1 MRKRIFKY
9 DDNHKYF
16 VISIVVSLVFLYVAF
31 YLQDIFVAYI
41 IGIIISTIG
50 FVGALIIYITGIQI
64 NYKKNKITI
73 IDSLWIRFISID
85 KVKYISIEEVIKTRK
100 ARRGILSPDSPYG
113 AFWTFSSKYVYR
125 NGKTYKI
132 IFHMKNDSIIES
144 YYGWLFNSKTKERVV
159 KQENKFNQ
167 IIKEFMEYKKNS

>member
-16 VISIVVSLVFLYVAF
+16 VISIVVSLVFLYIAF
-31 YLQDIFVAYI
+31 YLDDIYVAYI
-41 IGIIISTIG
+41 IGIIISAVV
-50 FVGALIIYITGIQI
+50 FVGALIIYLTGIHFD
-64 NYKKNKITI
+64 YKKNKITI
-73 IDSLWIRFISID
+73 LDSLGIRTISISE
-85 KVKYISIEEVIKTRK
+85 VKYISIEELVKTRK
-100 ARRGILSPDSPYG
+100 ARRGFLSPDSRYG

-132 IFHMKNDSIIES
+132 IFHMKNDSIVES
-144 YYGWLFNSKTKERVV
+144 YYGWLFNSKTNERVV

-167 IIKEFMEYKKNS
+167 MIKEIMEFKKYR